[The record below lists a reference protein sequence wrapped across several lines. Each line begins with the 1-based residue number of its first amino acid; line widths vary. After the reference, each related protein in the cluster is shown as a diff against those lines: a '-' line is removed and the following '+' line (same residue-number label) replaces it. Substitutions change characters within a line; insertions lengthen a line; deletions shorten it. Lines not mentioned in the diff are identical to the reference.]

1 MEMTDN
7 MKISQNGIDLI
18 KHFEGLRLDAYL
30 CSSQVLTI
38 GWGHTKT
45 VKVGQKITRK
55 KADELFAQ
63 DIKIYEDGV
72 NRLVTVPISQNL
84 FDALVSFSFN
94 LGLGNLEKS
103 NLLRKVNAKAPWV
116 EIAPQFRRWVFGK
129 GKRVAGLVRRREA
142 EVLLAAGLPWKTSA
156 TITDAIERDETIEQI
171 GSGIEAEWTRHEES
185 ASNPAKNTTVVGSA
199 VAMVLA
205 AGNEIVANPA
215 TVASSLKDSAQELNP
230 YLQYAPWVSG
240 GITALMIASLAFV
253 VFNRVKNILASKF

>member
-1 MEMTDN
+1 

-18 KHFEGLRLDAYL
+18 KHFEGLRLEAYL

-45 VKVGQKITRK
+45 VKVGQRISRK
-55 KADELFAQ
+55 KADELFAE
-63 DIKIYEDGV
+63 DIKVYEDGV
-72 NRLVTVPISQNL
+72 NKLVTVPISQNL
-84 FDALVSFSFN
+84 FDALVSFAFN
-94 LGLGNLEKS
+94 LGLGNLGKS
-103 NLLRKVNAKAPWV
+103 NLLKKVNAKAPWV

-129 GKRVAGLVRRREA
+129 GKRVEGLVRRREA

-156 TITDAIERDETIEQI
+156 TITDQVERDETLEQV
-171 GSGIEAEWTRHEES
+171 GNGIEAEWTRHEES

-215 TVASSLKDSAQELNP
+215 TVATTLKDSAQELNP

-240 GITALMIASLAFV
+240 GITALMIGSLLFV
-253 VFNRVKNILASKF
+253 VFNRIKNILASKY